1 MMSVNCLDRYY
12 GDSCEI
18 EEDFCCFISTDHF
31 CFICMG
37 SQLSEDISD
46 E

>member
-1 MMSVNCLDRYY
+1 MMLSIDIY
-12 GDSCEI
+12 GDSYEI
-18 EEDFCCFISTDHF
+18 EEGFSGVYAVNPVRI
-31 CFICMG
+31 ICMG

>member
-1 MMSVNCLDRYY
+1 MMLSIGNY
-12 GDSCEI
+12 GDSYEI
-18 EEDFCCFISTDHF
+18 EEGFSVFHAVNPVRL
-31 CFICMG
+31 ICMG